1 MTGRKR
7 AARADGDAPR
17 ARLLEVAG
25 QLFARLGYAGAAN
38 KAICEAAGTDLAAI
52 NYHFGGRDGL
62 YQAVLFEGYEQLINL
77 QKLKEI
83 HARQDSAENKLSA
96 AIDMIVDRLYDE
108 GGWHGR
114 VFARELVAPSTHL
127 AALVREGVM
136 PRFKLMSDILSEVTG
151 FSAQDPALLRCVLSV
166 IAPMLMMLV
175 VDRDTPTPFRALMT
189 RPADELKSHLKH
201 FALAGLL
208 ATKEQASRRG
218 S

>member
-1 MTGRKR
+1 
-7 AARADGDAPR
+7 
-17 ARLLEVAG
+17 
-25 QLFARLGYAGAAN
+25 
-38 KAICEAAGTDLAAI
+38 
-52 NYHFGGRDGL
+52 
-62 YQAVLFEGYEQLINL
+62 
-77 QKLKEI
+77 
-83 HARQDSAENKLSA
+83 
-96 AIDMIVDRLYDE
+96 MIVDRLYDE

>member
-1 MTGRKR
+1 
-7 AARADGDAPR
+7 
-17 ARLLEVAG
+17 
-25 QLFARLGYAGAAN
+25 
-38 KAICEAAGTDLAAI
+38 
-52 NYHFGGRDGL
+52 
-62 YQAVLFEGYEQLINL
+62 
-77 QKLKEI
+77 
-83 HARQDSAENKLSA
+83 
-96 AIDMIVDRLYDE
+96 
-108 GGWHGR
+108 
-114 VFARELVAPSTHL
+114 
-127 AALVREGVM
+127 M

-218 S
+218 SYATPRRYSRPVVASPK

>member
-7 AARADGDAPR
+7 AARADGDATR

-108 GGWHGR
+108 GAGMDVYSPGSW
-114 VFARELVAPSTHL
+114 LHL
-127 AALVREGVM
+127 L
-136 PRFKLMSDILSEVTG
+136 
-151 FSAQDPALLRCVLSV
+151 
-166 IAPMLMMLV
+166 
-175 VDRDTPTPFRALMT
+175 PT
-189 RPADELKSHLKH
+189 
-201 FALAGLL
+201 
-208 ATKEQASRRG
+208 
-218 S
+218 

>member
-1 MTGRKR
+1 MAGRKR
-7 AARADGDAPR
+7 AARADGDATR

-25 QLFARLGYAGAAN
+25 QLFARNAGAAN

-108 GGWHGR
+108 GAGMDVYSPGSW
-114 VFARELVAPSTHL
+114 LHL
-127 AALVREGVM
+127 L
-136 PRFKLMSDILSEVTG
+136 
-151 FSAQDPALLRCVLSV
+151 
-166 IAPMLMMLV
+166 
-175 VDRDTPTPFRALMT
+175 PT
-189 RPADELKSHLKH
+189 
-201 FALAGLL
+201 
-208 ATKEQASRRG
+208 
-218 S
+218 